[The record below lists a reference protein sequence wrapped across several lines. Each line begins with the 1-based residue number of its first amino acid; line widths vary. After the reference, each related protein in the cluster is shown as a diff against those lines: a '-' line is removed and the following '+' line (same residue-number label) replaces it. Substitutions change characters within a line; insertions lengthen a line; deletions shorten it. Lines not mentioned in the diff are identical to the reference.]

1 LPTDLQPPALPAA
14 LGALAE
20 IALDMRWTWNHENDF
35 LWRDMDAEIWERTE
49 NPWEV
54 LQEVPRAR
62 LAELAE
68 DRAFLDALRHAAD
81 ARREYLR
88 APGWYGNAH
97 GASPIRR
104 IAYFSME
111 FGLGAALPL
120 YAGGLGVLAGDY
132 LKTASDL
139 GVPSVGVGLLYQQG
153 YFRQLVDTGG
163 AQREAYPYND
173 PAGLPIRPV
182 LGPSGGRLRV
192 RLALPGRTL
201 EVRVWQAQVGRVPL
215 YLLDTND
222 PLNSPG
228 DRGIAGALY
237 GGGTETRLTQEIVL
251 GIGGWRALTALGL
264 PVDVCHLNEG
274 HAAFAVV
281 ERARQFAAEH
291 GVSFWEAWWATR
303 AGNVFTTHTAVAAG
317 FDLFGPALIGQYLE
331 DYVAEC
337 GISVADLLALGR
349 IRPDA
354 DSEAFNMAHLALRG
368 CAATNAVSRLHGVV
382 SRRLFQPLYPR
393 WVEREVPVTHVTNG
407 VHMPSWD
414 SAEAD
419 RLWTEACGKSRWLG
433 RTEELSEAIHSLS
446 DGALWGLR
454 TVRSRDLTGYA
465 RARVVAQLRQRGAHA
480 DALAA
485 VEDALDPD
493 ALTLGFARRF
503 TDYKRPN
510 LLLHDPER
518 FRALLTDPRRPIQI
532 IVAGKAH
539 PADEAGKRQ
548 IHEWMTFVG
557 EPSVRQR
564 AVFLEDYDLALA
576 QQLVQGVDVWINN
589 PRRPWE
595 ACGTSGM
602 KILVNGGLNLSELDG
617 WWDEAY
623 TPDVGWALGDGEI
636 HAGPEWDRIEA
647 EQLYQVLERE
657 VVPAFYTRDE
667 RGIPRAWVERMRKS
681 MATLT
686 PVFNSNRM
694 VVEYLERLYLP
705 AARGYQ
711 ERSADR
717 AALGRELRAW
727 EVKLVQHWDD
737 VRFGTLE
744 VHQEGD
750 AWAFGVPVFL
760 GALDPDDVRVE
771 LYAEA
776 IGGDPMRVEMHR
788 AEPLHD
794 TSNGYFYR
802 AGVPRTCPAALFTA
816 RAMPKHRSVHP
827 PAELPLIRW
836 QR

>member
-1 LPTDLQPPALPAA
+1 MLIDLQPPALPDT

-20 IALDMRWTWNHENDF
+20 IALDMRWTWSHESDA
-35 LWRDMDAEIWERTE
+35 LWRTVDAQTWRLTE

-62 LAELAE
+62 LLALAE
-68 DRAFLDALRHAAD
+68 DRAFLDELERVAAS
-81 ARREYLR
+81 RRAYLE
-88 APGWYGNAH
+88 APGWYGQTH
-97 GASPIRR
+97 PDSPIRR
-104 IAYFSME
+104 VAYFSME

-139 GVPSVGVGLLYQQG
+139 GLPAVGVGLLYQQG
-153 YFRQLVDTGG
+153 YFRQMVDPAGV
-163 AQREAYPYND
+163 QREAYPYND
-173 PAGLPIRPV
+173 PASLPIRPV
-182 LGPSGGRLRV
+182 VGPSGARLRV

-222 PLNSPG
+222 PLNSPS

-237 GGGTETRLTQEIVL
+237 GGGPETRLAQEIVL
-251 GIGGWRALTALGL
+251 GIGGWRALTALGV

-281 ERARQFAAEH
+281 ERARQFAAQH
-291 GVSFWEAWWATR
+291 GASFWEALWATR

-317 FDLFGPALIGQYLE
+317 FDLFGPALIERYFEAYL
-331 DYVAEC
+331 AES

-349 IRPDA
+349 IQSDESGEP
-354 DSEAFNMAHLALRG
+354 FNMAYLALRG
-368 CAATNAVSRLHGVV
+368 CAAANGVSRLHGSV

-393 WVEREVPVTHVTNG
+393 WVEREVPVTYVTNG

-419 RLWTEACGKSRWLG
+419 RLWTHAGGKQRWLG
-433 RTEELSEAIHSLS
+433 RTEELGAAIRALA
-446 DGALWGLR
+446 DEELWGLR
-454 TVRSRDLTGYA
+454 TVRSRHLTAYA
-465 RARVVAQLRQRGAHA
+465 RARAVTQLHQRGAGP
-480 DALAA
+480 DAVAA
-485 VEDALDPD
+485 VEGALDAE
-493 ALTLGFARRF
+493 ALTLVFARRF
-503 TDYKRPN
+503 TDYKRPA
-510 LLLHDPER
+510 LLLHDPDR
-518 FRALLTDPRRPIQI
+518 FRALLTDPVRPVQI

-539 PADEAGKRQ
+539 PADDVGKRQ
-548 IHEWMTFVG
+548 VHAWMTFIQQP
-557 EPSVRQR
+557 EVRR
-564 AVFLEDYDLALA
+564 HAVFLEDYDLALA
-576 QQLVQGVDVWINN
+576 QQLVQGVDVWVNN

-602 KILVNGGLNLSELDG
+602 KILVNGGLNVSELDG

-647 EQLYQVLERE
+647 EQLYRLLEQE
-657 VVPAFYTRDE
+657 IVPAFYTRDA
-667 RGIPRAWVERMRKS
+667 RGVPGAWVARMRAS

-694 VVEYLERLYLP
+694 LVEYLERLYLP
-705 AARGYQ
+705 AASRFR
-711 ERSADR
+711 ERSANDG
-717 AALGRELRAW
+717 ALGRALRVWELKVVA
-727 EVKLVQHWDD
+727 HWDE

-744 VHQEGD
+744 VHRDGD
-750 AWAFGVPVFL
+750 AWVFGVPVFL
-760 GALDPDDVRVE
+760 GGLDGGDVRVE

-776 IGGDPMRVEMHR
+776 IGGEPMRVEMRR

-802 AGVPRTCPAALFTA
+802 AEVPATVPAALFTA
-816 RAMPKHRSVHP
+816 RAVPKHPDVRP
-827 PAELPLIRW
+827 PAELALIRW